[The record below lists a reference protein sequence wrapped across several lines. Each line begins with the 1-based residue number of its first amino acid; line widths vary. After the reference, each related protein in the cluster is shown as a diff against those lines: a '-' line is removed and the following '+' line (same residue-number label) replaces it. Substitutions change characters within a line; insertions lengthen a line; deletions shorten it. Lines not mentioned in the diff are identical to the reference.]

1 MDLFPARGTGIG
13 PPGPGAPDPGPGQA
27 GYLRGYLLD
36 PLSPSTT
43 PLLQPSASPPPT
55 THTHP
60 EPSPAQSAWLGFRPL
75 VLSRRRPP
83 GRNTPGSE
91 KSALQVAGLTR
102 RKLSEARSEF
112 DPLSWLRLHEGWNGS
127 EEGFPTGSGAPNLKR
142 CPKLEKSSLFGVGP
156 YHGPITSV

>member
-55 THTHP
+55 THT
-60 EPSPAQSAWLGFRPL
+60 PSHRLPK
-75 VLSRRRPP
+75 VP
-83 GRNTPGSE
+83 G
-91 KSALQVAGLTR
+91 L
-102 RKLSEARSEF
+102 
-112 DPLSWLRLHEGWNGS
+112 
-127 EEGFPTGSGAPNLKR
+127 GSGR
-142 CPKLEKSSLFGVGP
+142 W
-156 YHGPITSV
+156 Y

>member
-55 THTHP
+55 THTP
-60 EPSPAQSAWLGFRPL
+60 RAIA
-75 VLSRRRPP
+75 
-83 GRNTPGSE
+83 
-91 KSALQVAGLTR
+91 
-102 RKLSEARSEF
+102 
-112 DPLSWLRLHEGWNGS
+112 
-127 EEGFPTGSGAPNLKR
+127 
-142 CPKLEKSSLFGVGP
+142 CPKCLAWVPAVGTEQKTP
-156 YHGPITSV
+156 PPAGIPQVPKRVPCK